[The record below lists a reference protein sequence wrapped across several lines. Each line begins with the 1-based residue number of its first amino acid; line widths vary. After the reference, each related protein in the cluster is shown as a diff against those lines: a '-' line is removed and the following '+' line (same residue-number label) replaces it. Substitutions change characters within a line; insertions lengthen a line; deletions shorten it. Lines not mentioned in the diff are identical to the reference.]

1 MDSSKQLT
9 MSRIILTSFVSLCAA
24 VTLAAC
30 SGSEDPPRTFGN
42 AGSGGA
48 STNIA
53 GGGNGGVA
61 PVVAGASPGGVM
73 SGGAAPAG
81 GQENGGAG
89 ASNLAGSSPGGSGG
103 SGVGGSAGGSG
114 GGTNTGTDGP
124 PIKAV
129 MYLPNWSGS
138 FASWAGKLSFDKMTH
153 LDLAFGTLK
162 NGTSD
167 WSLGAPD
174 DDVKTIA
181 AAAHAKGTKVMVS
194 IGGADDDL
202 PIIDR
207 YADQANIQPMV
218 DNLEAFIKRLDL
230 DGVDVDLERGNGLK
244 ASTNFPKFLSTLIA
258 KLRPQGKVVSCAL
271 AQYIIEDTGDN
282 ADTTAAW
289 LNTYDF
295 INLMIYNPNMSTY
308 TKELDWWT
316 TQRKIPKSK
325 LTWGAELSN
334 KTSTDYAKQLTT
346 ASKEYGGI
354 MAWELSMPT
363 ATTLW
368 PAIQSAL

>member
-1 MDSSKQLT
+1 MAGQGGG
-9 MSRIILTSFVSLCAA
+9 
-24 VTLAAC
+24 
-30 SGSEDPPRTFGN
+30 GS
-42 AGSGGA
+42 GSGG
-48 STNIA
+48 S
-53 GGGNGGVA
+53 V
-61 PVVAGASPGGVM
+61 S
-73 SGGAAPAG
+73 
-81 GQENGGAG
+81 
-89 ASNLAGSSPGGSGG
+89 GGSGG
-103 SGVGGSAGGSG
+103 GGDSAVGGSAGSS
-114 GGTNTGTDGP
+114 NTGTDGP

-162 NGTSD
+162 SGTSD
-167 WSLGAPD
+167 WSLGAAD

-181 AAAHAKGTKVMVS
+181 AAAHAKGVKVMVS

-202 PIIDR
+202 PIINR

-218 DNLEAFIKRLDL
+218 DNLDAFIKRLDL

-244 ASTNFPKFLSTLIA
+244 ASTNFSKFLSTLIA

-271 AQYIIEDTGDN
+271 AQYIIEDTGDD

-295 INLMIYNPNMSTY
+295 INLMIYNPNMGTY

-316 TQRKIPKSK
+316 GQRKIPKGK

>member
-1 MDSSKQLT
+1 
-9 MSRIILTSFVSLCAA
+9 MSRITLSSFVSVCTAL
-24 VTLAAC
+24 TLAAC
-30 SGSEDPPRTFGN
+30 SGSSDDPPSTFGN
-42 AGSGGA
+42 AGSGGSSA
-48 STNIA
+48 NIA
-53 GGGNGGVA
+53 GGGNGGNA
-61 PVVAGASPGGVM
+61 AS
-73 SGGAAPAG
+73 
-81 GQENGGAG
+81 
-89 ASNLAGSSPGGSGG
+89 LAGSSPGGVTAGGSAAVGGQTGGGAGSSSGG
-103 SGVGGSAGGSG
+103 SPTGGGSGGTGGSAVGGGGSSAGGSS
-114 GGTNTGTDGP
+114 NTGTDGP

-174 DDVKTIA
+174 DDVKSIA
-181 AAAHAKGTKVMVS
+181 ATAHAKGVKVLVS

-202 PIIDR
+202 PIINR
-207 YADQANIQPMV
+207 YGDQANIQPMV
-218 DNLEAFIKRLDL
+218 DNLDAFIKRLDL

-244 ASTNFPKFLSTLIA
+244 ASTNFPKFLSALIA

-271 AQYIIEDTGDN
+271 AQYIIEDTGDD

-295 INLMIYNPNMSTY
+295 INLMIYNPNMGTY

-316 TQRKIPKSK
+316 GQRKIPKGK
-325 LTWGAELSN
+325 LTWGVEFSN
-334 KTSTDYAKQLTT
+334 KTSADYAKQLTT
-346 ASKEYGGI
+346 ASKGYGGI
-354 MAWELSMPT
+354 MAWELSQPT
-363 ATTLW
+363 ASTLW